1 MQWRSLSVVLAL
13 VAAPSAAFATEGVP
27 CSADD
32 PGKSPAGDD
41 AAKSHPCGCS
51 EAAPAGDDP
60 AKFLAGE
67 ERPAPRREVTLGLGY
82 GGIVSPGGVRND
94 AGAGARMYET
104 NFTGWTIEVTG
115 RRFPKFE
122 YGLAAWSTGGSS
134 NGTGSYAHVLLR
146 FAVEARW
153 LPWGFGRVEPW
164 IGAELGLALA
174 DDYAKWDA
182 TADERAHSVSKARI
196 GEGAGAG
203 VGVRGR
209 LGDYFAL
216 GLRGGLLYMNFP
228 RVRGPVTEAGD
239 TKGVYVVYP
248 TDYGR
253 RVWYS
258 LMLSAE
264 VTVPD

>member
-32 PGKSPAGDD
+32 
-41 AAKSHPCGCS
+41 AAKS
-51 EAAPAGDDP
+51 
-60 AKFLAGE
+60 LAGE

-146 FAVEARW
+146 
-153 LPWGFGRVEPW
+153 
-164 IGAELGLALA
+164 
-174 DDYAKWDA
+174 
-182 TADERAHSVSKARI
+182 
-196 GEGAGAG
+196 
-203 VGVRGR
+203 
-209 LGDYFAL
+209 
-216 GLRGGLLYMNFP
+216 
-228 RVRGPVTEAGD
+228 
-239 TKGVYVVYP
+239 
-248 TDYGR
+248 
-253 RVWYS
+253 
-258 LMLSAE
+258 
-264 VTVPD
+264 

>member
-1 MQWRSLSVVLAL
+1 MQRRSLLVLAL
-13 VAAPSAAFATEGVP
+13 IAAPSTAFAAEGAP
-27 CSADD
+27 FSADD
-32 PGKSPAGDD
+32 AAKSPAGD
-41 AAKSHPCGCS
+41 
-51 EAAPAGDDP
+51 
-60 AKFLAGE
+60 

-82 GGIVSPGGVRND
+82 GSIVSPGGVRND
-94 AGAGARMYET
+94 AKAGARMYET
-104 NFTGWTIEVTG
+104 TFTGWTIEVTG
-115 RRFPKFE
+115 RRFPMFE
-122 YGLAAWSTGGSS
+122 YGLTAWSTGGSS
-134 NGTGSYAHVLLR
+134 DGTGSYAHVLLR

-164 IGAELGLALA
+164 IGAELGLAAA
-174 DDYAKWDA
+174 DDYAKWEA
-182 TADERAHSVSKARI
+182 TEDERAHSVSEARI
-196 GEGAGAG
+196 GDTAGAG

-228 RVRGPVTEAGD
+228 KVRGPVTEPGD